1 MRKERRTGLKAER
14 GLMRR
19 RFFALGKM
27 GLNSGGAE
35 NEPAGRDSRN
45 CRDSADGGTDSPD
58 ANTAAHAK
66 GKNAFATPFIALLL
80 AACLA
85 FGGCSA
91 NGSGP
96 TTGSDQESGGTS
108 IQTTETASPETSAA
122 RATIADIPQYS
133 GALCIDIND
142 GQPGFT
148 EDDVNR
154 GAFMQF
160 SDLDFEGRCGEAF
173 ARIGTDTVS
182 SEARGDISRVHP
194 SGWVQHKYDF
204 VDDGVLY
211 NRCHLIAHQ
220 LCGENANEKNLITGT
235 RTFNV
240 VGMLY
245 YEELVGNYVRSTG
258 NHVLYRVTPLFA
270 ANDLV
275 ARGVQMEAESIEDGG
290 AAIRF
295 NVFVYNVEPGVE
307 IDYVTGESW
316 ESDATPKVVSKGEA
330 TKTSAKASDAA
341 LASTDAGTSSERA
354 TKSNSEN
361 AEANASSST
370 SSAQQDYVLNVKN
383 KKFHKPSCTAASE
396 ISSANRQDFTGTREE
411 LIERGYSP
419 CGQCKP

>member
-1 MRKERRTGLKAER
+1 MRA
-14 GLMRR
+14 
-19 RFFALGKM
+19 RFLALGKM
-27 GLNSGGAE
+27 SLNSGDEE
-35 NEPAGRDSRN
+35 NGPARRDSCN
-45 CRDSADGGTDSPD
+45 CHDSADGGTASPGGKT
-58 ANTAAHAK
+58 TARVK
-66 GKNAFATPFIALLL
+66 GKGAFATPLIALLL

-85 FGGCSA
+85 LGGCSA
-91 NGSGP
+91 NGSGS
-96 TTGSDQESGGTS
+96 TTGSDQESGGTG
-108 IQTTETASPETSAA
+108 IQATETASTETSAT

-290 AAIRF
+290 EAIRF

-316 ESDATPKVVSKGEA
+316 ESDATPKVTSKGEA

-341 LASTDAGTSSERA
+341 LASTDAGTSSESAIR
-354 TKSNSEN
+354 SNSESTD
-361 AEANASSST
+361 ADTASSA

-383 KKFHKPSCTAASE
+383 KKFHKPSCTAANE
-396 ISSANRQDFTGTREE
+396 IASANKQDFTGTREE

>member
-1 MRKERRTGLKAER
+1 M
-14 GLMRR
+14 
-19 RFFALGKM
+19 
-27 GLNSGGAE
+27 
-35 NEPAGRDSRN
+35 D
-45 CRDSADGGTDSPD
+45 
-58 ANTAAHAK
+58 
-66 GKNAFATPFIALLL
+66 
-80 AACLA
+80 
-85 FGGCSA
+85 
-91 NGSGP
+91 
-96 TTGSDQESGGTS
+96 
-108 IQTTETASPETSAA
+108 
-122 RATIADIPQYS
+122 
-133 GALCIDIND
+133 
-142 GQPGFT
+142 
-148 EDDVNR
+148 R

-290 AAIRF
+290 EAIRF

-316 ESDATPKVVSKGEA
+316 ESDAMPKVTSKGEA

-341 LASTDAGTSSERA
+341 LASTDAGTSSESAIR
-354 TKSNSEN
+354 SNSESTD
-361 AEANASSST
+361 AEAASSA

-383 KKFHKPSCTAASE
+383 KKFHKPSCTAANE
-396 ISSANRQDFTGTREE
+396 IASANKQDFTGTREE